1 MAEWV
6 VWVFWRVDARWTW
19 SVGAA
24 CSSRPGDDDDDGDD
38 DDEEEEEGEG
48 DSDENDLGESCCLS
62 TRGWAGRGEG
72 RTECRRKRSAGE
84 FASWVVNQP
93 PSSGTEPTLVP
104 IC

>member
-1 MAEWV
+1 MEWE
-6 VWVFWRVDARWTW
+6 VWVFWRVDAHWTW
-19 SVGAA
+19 SGGAA
-24 CSSRPGDDDDDGDD
+24 CSSRPGDDDDYDD
-38 DDEEEEEGEG
+38 DYEEQE
-48 DSDENDLGESCCLS
+48 DSDDNDFGESCYLS
-62 TRGWAGRGEG
+62 TGGWAGRGGG

>member
-6 VWVFWRVDARWTW
+6 VWVFWRVDARWTL

-24 CSSRPGDDDDDGDD
+24 CSSRPGD

-48 DSDENDLGESCCLS
+48 DSDENDLGERYCLS
-62 TRGWAGRGEG
+62 TRGWAGRGGG

>member
-1 MAEWV
+1 MAEWE
-6 VWVFWRVDARWTW
+6 VWVFWRVDARWTL
-19 SVGAA
+19 SGGAA
-24 CSSRPGDDDDDGDD
+24 CSSRPGDDDNEGD
-38 DDEEEEEGEG
+38 DDEEGGG
-48 DSDENDLGESCCLS
+48 DRDENDFGESCCLS
-62 TRGWAGRGEG
+62 TRGWAGRGGG